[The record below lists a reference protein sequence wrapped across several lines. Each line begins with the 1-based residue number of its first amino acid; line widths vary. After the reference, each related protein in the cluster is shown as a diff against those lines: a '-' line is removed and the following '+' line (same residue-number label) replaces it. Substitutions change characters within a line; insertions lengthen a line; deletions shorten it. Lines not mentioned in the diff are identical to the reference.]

1 MIMNDIAK
9 YVLDNMPFAMWVK
22 DLDDKFIFANK
33 AFIKLYGVEIGNFSE
48 IENKICDKCSINSD
62 CKKRIINVIKTK
74 EVSKFEVTI
83 LGVDCQCYISPCYND
98 KGELIGTIGVIINI
112 TELKQKQNQIEE
124 RENILRTIIDTL
136 PNYIFYKDKDCR
148 YIGYNKM
155 WKSYYSDKDPNYF
168 LGKSDLDIDII
179 PKELA
184 IKFIEQ
190 DKEVMNSKEI
200 KKETRKFIDEYGNEV
215 IEETIKVPVINEDGD
230 VWGLVGFSSDITEET
245 KLKEKLLKLS
255 YTDTL
260 TEVYNRAFFEE
271 KSKDLNREKY
281 LPMGII
287 MGDVNGLKLINDTF
301 GHLKGDELLKC
312 TSKVMK
318 NVTSEKDFIF
328 RWGGDEFIILMPN
341 CNELQCEKVIKDILE
356 ESKNSKFDLI
366 DMSISLGSSIKTS
379 VDQDIYENIKEA
391 EEKLYRQKF
400 LQSKSIRSSV
410 ILSLNQ
416 SLHEKNV
423 ETEYH
428 TNRLVEYARKIG
440 IKLGFTTA
448 QLDELELVTKLHDIG
463 KIAISE
469 EILLKPGKLT
479 DEEFEIIKTHTE
491 KGYRILQSSGELEHI
506 AKSVLAHHERYD
518 GKGYPLGLKEDEIPL
533 SSRIVNVVDSYDA
546 MISDRGYNKVK
557 NKEEAINEII
567 SCSGKQFDPNIA
579 SIFIEVLKEESS
591 KLKF

>member
-1 MIMNDIAK
+1 
-9 YVLDNMPFAMWVK
+9 
-22 DLDDKFIFANK
+22 
-33 AFIKLYGVEIGNFSE
+33 
-48 IENKICDKCSINSD
+48 
-62 CKKRIINVIKTK
+62 
-74 EVSKFEVTI
+74 
-83 LGVDCQCYISPCYND
+83 
-98 KGELIGTIGVIINI
+98 
-112 TELKQKQNQIEE
+112 
-124 RENILRTIIDTL
+124 
-136 PNYIFYKDKDCR
+136 
-148 YIGYNKM
+148 M

-190 DKEVMNSKEI
+190 DKEVMNSKET
-200 KKETRKFIDEYGNEV
+200 KKEIRKFIDECGNEV

-271 KSKDLNREKY
+271 KRKDLNREKY
-281 LPMGII
+281 LPIGII